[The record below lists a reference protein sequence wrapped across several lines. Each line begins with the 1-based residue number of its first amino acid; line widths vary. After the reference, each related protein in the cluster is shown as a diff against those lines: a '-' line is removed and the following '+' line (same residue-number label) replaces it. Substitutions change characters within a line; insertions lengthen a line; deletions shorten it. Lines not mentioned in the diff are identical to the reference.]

1 MIIKPNQ
8 HTSILIPQIEELN
21 HTSRKQHHYRPKPL
35 KNMNSNFSYL
45 GFKLANALTR
55 TTKVGLSLG
64 RLAAEL
70 NDRTKERSD
79 LLPNPN
85 VTENTNHERKE
96 HGLRSDLREQ
106 GQSSSSKE
114 GDLRANPSRAFR
126 ESKGKG

>member
-1 MIIKPNQ
+1 
-8 HTSILIPQIEELN
+8 
-21 HTSRKQHHYRPKPL
+21 
-35 KNMNSNFSYL
+35 MNFNFPYL
-45 GFKLANALTR
+45 GFKLANAPTR

-70 NDRTKERSD
+70 NGRTKERSG

-85 VTENTNHERKE
+85 VTKNTNHERKE

-114 GDLRANPSRAFR
+114 GDLRANSSRAFR